1 MLPKSKWKCC
11 NLFYFLPF
19 RVTLH
24 EKNGPTS
31 LTSSPV
37 NSAPGLA
44 NDHDQ
49 RKKNYLQAL
58 IGLTGATMVYGTMVY
73 LLPTMKKG

>member
-1 MLPKSKWKCC
+1 MK
-11 NLFYFLPF
+11 
-19 RVTLH
+19 
-24 EKNGPTS
+24 KNGLTS

-37 NSAPGLA
+37 NSAPGLT

-58 IGLTGATMVYGTMVY
+58 IGVTGSTMVYDTMVY